1 MCAHLTVHMRERA
14 RVCLACVGEYVRV
27 PVCLCVWVRMCVC
40 VREREREQ
48 CASLFQQEVEI
59 IYSAAAAGEVLRQ
72 RCFSFSFVPPF
83 LATIKKWKNAAVGL
97 CKKAWSKFRLI
108 WVGFQHQNR
117 THKITDLLLLFTRLQ
132 SCFYLSLSLTLLNTF
147 RQDVLDQILSLIKLF
162 YSGFIP
168 LL

>member
-1 MCAHLTVHMRERA
+1 MCAHLTVHVRERA

-27 PVCLCVWVRMCVC
+27 PGYVSAHECVC
-40 VREREREQ
+40 VSAHVCVCVRAREREREQ

-97 CKKAWSKFRLI
+97 CKKA
-108 WVGFQHQNR
+108 
-117 THKITDLLLLFTRLQ
+117 
-132 SCFYLSLSLTLLNTF
+132 
-147 RQDVLDQILSLIKLF
+147 
-162 YSGFIP
+162 
-168 LL
+168 